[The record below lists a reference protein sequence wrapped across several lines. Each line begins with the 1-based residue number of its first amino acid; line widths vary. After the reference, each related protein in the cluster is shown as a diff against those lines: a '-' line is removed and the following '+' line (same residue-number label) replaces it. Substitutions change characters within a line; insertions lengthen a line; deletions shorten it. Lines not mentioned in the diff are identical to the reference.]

1 MIFAA
6 VVTSLVGSGESGF
19 HDDVGMKAMLSN
31 PQQLEIE
38 SLKRRLFLS
47 DTVCLLTVS
56 TSYPTWLCISYSYVF
71 IISHVEVGRKTGLT
85 FVV

>member
-6 VVTSLVGSGESGF
+6 VVTSFVGSGESGF

-38 SLKRRLFLS
+38 SLKQRLFLS
-47 DTVCLLTVS
+47 DTVCLQTVS
-56 TSYPTWLCISYSYVF
+56 TSYPTGLCMYLVIN
-71 IISHVEVGRKTGLT
+71 IISHVEVARKTGLT
-85 FVV
+85 SVV

>member
-1 MIFAA
+1 M
-6 VVTSLVGSGESGF
+6 GSGESGF

-85 FVV
+85 CVV

>member
-85 FVV
+85 CVV

>member
-6 VVTSLVGSGESGF
+6 VVTSFVGSGESGF

-85 FVV
+85 CVV